1 MIVPE
6 QTTFRNMNASA
17 AVAARVRE
25 EAEKLDKYFRRIT
38 SLSRRRIDT
47 IDMATRFTYASS
59 SECRVR
65 DSSGRMSRR

>member
-1 MIVPE
+1 MIVPV

-17 AVAARVRE
+17 AVAARVQE

-47 IDMATRFTYASS
+47 IDMATRFT
-59 SECRVR
+59 
-65 DSSGRMSRR
+65 